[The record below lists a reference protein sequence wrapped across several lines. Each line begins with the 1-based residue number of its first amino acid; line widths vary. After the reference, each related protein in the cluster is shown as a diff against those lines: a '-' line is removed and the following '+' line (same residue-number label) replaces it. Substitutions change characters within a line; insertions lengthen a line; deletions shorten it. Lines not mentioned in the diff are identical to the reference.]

1 MTQTDELNAQH
12 VANYLQ
18 QNPDFFNHHLK
29 LLEVLA
35 IPHPDK
41 GNVVSLTARQL
52 ETFRNKQQELE
63 KQLNSLLEIAR
74 DNDVCASR
82 MHQLALAL
90 LSSATLEAAIASLE
104 QVLTKIF
111 LMDFVSL
118 KIIGE
123 HKISALADYF
133 ISPEHENL
141 EYVTAEL
148 IHKTPRC
155 GRLSVGQNRFLFAD
169 LAAQVQSCAI
179 IPILGCDFTAL
190 LVLGSR
196 DENRFHYSLGTLFL
210 SQLSEI
216 VGIRLSTLLKL

>member
-1 MTQTDELNAQH
+1 M
-12 VANYLQ
+12 
-18 QNPDFFNHHLK
+18 
-29 LLEVLA
+29 
-35 IPHPDK
+35 
-41 GNVVSLTARQL
+41 
-52 ETFRNKQQELE
+52 
-63 KQLNSLLEIAR
+63 
-74 DNDVCASR
+74 
-82 MHQLALAL
+82 
-90 LSSATLEAAIASLE
+90 
-104 QVLTKIF
+104 
-111 LMDFVSL
+111 
-118 KIIGE
+118 
-123 HKISALADYF
+123 ADYF